1 MPKTQEEIW
10 QNERERAKTNDPVAL
25 REMGNSCHEKG
36 DFEGAVEYFTKAA
49 ALGNIGAH
57 YNLSLMYRDG
67 AGVEKD
73 TKKEMHH
80 LEEAAIGGHA
90 DARYNLGC
98 FEHKA
103 GRMDREMKHF
113 IIGSKLGDNDALK
126 MVKDGFRRGFVSKED
141 FEAALRGHQ
150 AAVDATKSEQRE
162 EAYIFDIVD
171 GIRRGRDTVRP

>member
-1 MPKTQEEIW
+1 
-10 QNERERAKTNDPVAL
+10 
-25 REMGNSCHEKG
+25 
-36 DFEGAVEYFTKAA
+36 
-49 ALGNIGAH
+49 
-57 YNLSLMYRDG
+57 
-67 AGVEKD
+67 
-73 TKKEMHH
+73 
-80 LEEAAIGGHA
+80 
-90 DARYNLGC
+90 
-98 FEHKA
+98 
-103 GRMDREMKHF
+103 MKHF